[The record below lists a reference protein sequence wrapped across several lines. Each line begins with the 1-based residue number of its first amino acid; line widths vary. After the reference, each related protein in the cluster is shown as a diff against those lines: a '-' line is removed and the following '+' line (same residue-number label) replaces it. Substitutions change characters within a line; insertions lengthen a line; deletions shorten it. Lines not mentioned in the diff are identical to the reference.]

1 MSKKFLNGAQVSAA
15 GQQMGGEGM
24 SKGVGRRAGR
34 QAQKRPQRAHGSLR
48 DAGIERAAPGPQE
61 QGRFG
66 AASEGAGAE
75 IGFDGLPNGR
85 QNRNDPLFAALADDS
100 NNIAFRHV
108 AAGETQ
114 GFSDTKATTVKQGRK
129 RLVAKTDPGF
139 VREFRDG
146 FQHG

>member
-1 MSKKFLNGAQVSAA
+1 MSKKFLNGAQISAA

-24 SKGVGRRAGR
+24 SKGVGRRAGQ
-34 QAQKRPQRAHGSLR
+34 QAQSARSARSSLR

-85 QNRNDPLFAALADDS
+85 QSRNDPLFAALADDS

-108 AAGETQ
+108 AVGLRASPIRRPQ
-114 GFSDTKATTVKQGRK
+114 
-129 RLVAKTDPGF
+129 P
-139 VREFRDG
+139 
-146 FQHG
+146 